1 MTPSENSPYATI
13 DLNWTGRPKSIASVL
28 IQSDGVNALIDPG
41 PASTL
46 DTLRAGLQRHG
57 FSVQDLNSIL
67 LTHIHLDHAGAV
79 GALVKENPKLLSL
92 CPRIWRK
99 AHGRS
104 VETARK
110 RRPPLLRKNGFS
122 LRPRTA
128 RTGGNLRPL
137 AGGETVCVGNRKL
150 EILYTPGH
158 ASHHLAFWDAHERTA
173 FVGDVGGITVEGDT
187 FIMPA
192 TPPPDVDLD
201 LWNKS
206 LDAILALQP
215 AKLFLTHFGYQRD
228 PAAHIARYRKK
239 LSEWTALAKSLLES
253 GKTEEEAAK
262 GFVEAVAAETKRDV
276 HTISE
281 ADHYIFNGGLY
292 LSWLGLSALHKKAK
306 GKIAATHLTA
316 CIAGSSH
323 ENRNLPICGNC
334 TASKLKTGIAPAE
347 INFSQKSQPSTP
359 ACR

>member
-1 MTPSENSPYATI
+1 MTPSENSPYTTI

-28 IQSDGVNALIDPG
+28 IQSGGVNALIDPG

-46 DTLRAGLQRHG
+46 ETLRAGLQRHG
-57 FSVQDLNSIL
+57 TGVQDLDSIL

-79 GALVKENPKLLSL
+79 GALVKENPKLPVFVHEFGAKHMADPAKLLAS
-92 CPRIWRK
+92 
-99 AHGRS
+99 AGRLYGEKMDFLYGH
-104 VETARK
+104 VLPVPQE
-110 RRPPLLRKNGFS
+110 
-122 LRPRTA
+122 
-128 RTGGNLRPL
+128 NLRPL
-137 AGGETVCVGNRKL
+137 AGGETVSVGNRKL
-150 EILYTPGH
+150 DILYTPGH

-292 LSWLGLSALHKKAK
+292 LSWLGLLRYTKKQK
-306 GKIAATHLTA
+306 
-316 CIAGSSH
+316 
-323 ENRNLPICGNC
+323 E
-334 TASKLKTGIAPAE
+334 
-347 INFSQKSQPSTP
+347 KSQPIT
-359 ACR
+359 